1 MSVPAKDRRSSMQD
15 SQATLRQVEGVLTD
29 LQGEG
34 EAEGSGDVRHD
45 PKAARNKVLEV
56 LAQVGDRPAGLR
68 DLVDILEAAY
78 SEVMGIVS
86 SLRESRGLLEQQAME
101 RLSSTHQKLA
111 EVSSA
116 TEMAAT
122 GMLDGLDRS
131 LVLVD
136 HLEDADQGSDAADD
150 DGKRGSPEIRDE
162 LRDELHQ
169 LMGLLQFQDITSQ
182 QLGYAT
188 GVLKDIEERMLR
200 IAAVFNLTAG
210 PEDEDEGA
218 TESQSVLDIAPPPEE
233 AMGDLIAG
241 RDTADKGKDFDVCD
255 PEASNFDADSRQ
267 ALADEI
273 FK

>member
-1 MSVPAKDRRSSMQD
+1 MSAPAKKRRSSMQD
-15 SQATLRQVEGVLTD
+15 SEATLRQVEGVLTD
-29 LQGEG
+29 FRGSAGE
-34 EAEGSGDVRHD
+34 ELEMPTDT
-45 PKAARNKVLEV
+45 KAARNKVMEV
-56 LAQVGDRPAGLR
+56 LAAVGDRPAGLR

-78 SEVMGIVS
+78 GEVMAIVE

-136 HLEDADQGSDAADD
+136 HLEDADSAESVADAAD
-150 DGKRGSPEIRDE
+150 GERGSSEIRNE
-162 LRDELHQ
+162 LRDELHG
-169 LMGLLQFQDITSQ
+169 LIGLLQFQDITSQ

-200 IAAVFNLTAG
+200 IAQVFDLTG
-210 PEDEDEGA
+210 SHSDEAPRPVE
-218 TESQSVLDIAPPPEE
+218 ESIIDIAPAPSE

-241 RDTADKGKDFDVCD
+241 RDAAEKGKDFDVCD

-273 FK
+273 FQ

>member
-1 MSVPAKDRRSSMQD
+1 MSAPAKKRRSSMQD
-15 SQATLRQVEGVLTD
+15 SEATLRQVEGVLTD
-29 LQGEG
+29 FRGD
-34 EAEGSGDVRHD
+34 AEE
-45 PKAARNKVLEV
+45 PKEMPKDTQAARNKVMEV
-56 LAQVGDRPAGLR
+56 LAAVGDRPAGLR

-78 SEVMGIVS
+78 GEVMMIVE

-101 RLSSTHQKLA
+101 RLSSTHQRLA

-136 HLEDADQGSDAADD
+136 HLEDADNVENGTEDA
-150 DGKRGSPEIRDE
+150 DGERGSSEIRNE

-169 LMGLLQFQDITSQ
+169 LIGLLQFQDITSQ

-200 IAAVFNLTAG
+200 IAQVFDLTGSHSREAA
-210 PEDEDEGA
+210 PEA
-218 TESQSVLDIAPPPEE
+218 AQESIIDIAPAPSE

-241 RDTADKGKDFDVCD
+241 RDAAEKGKDFDVCD

-273 FK
+273 FQ

>member
-1 MSVPAKDRRSSMQD
+1 MAAPAKVRRESLSD
-15 SQATLRQVEGVLTD
+15 SEATLRQVEGVLTD
-29 LQGEG
+29 FQTDVAAPAPA
-34 EAEGSGDVRHD
+34 AEPRVDETT
-45 PKAARNKVLEV
+45 AARNKVMEV
-56 LAQVGDRPAGLR
+56 LANMGERPAGLR

-78 SEVMGIVS
+78 GEVMNIVE
-86 SLRESRGLLEQQAME
+86 SLRESRGLLEKAAME
-101 RLSSTHQKLA
+101 RLSSTHQRLA

-136 HLEDADQGSDAADD
+136 HLETADSSETSPDDERGPDA
-150 DGKRGSPEIRDE
+150 IRDE

-169 LMGLLQFQDITSQ
+169 LIGLLQFQDITSQ

-188 GVLKDIEERMLR
+188 GVLQDIEERMLR
-200 IAAVFNLTAG
+200 IAKVFDLTG
-210 PEDEDEGA
+210 GKPGA
-218 TESQSVLDIAPPPEE
+218 AAAPVVDISPAPAE
-233 AMGDLIAG
+233 AMGELLAG
-241 RDTADKGKDFDVCD
+241 NEGNTKGKDFDVCD

>member
-1 MSVPAKDRRSSMQD
+1 MAAPAKVRRESLSD
-15 SQATLRQVEGVLTD
+15 SEATLRQVEGVLTD
-29 LQGEG
+29 FQGEAPVVEETNG
-34 EAEGSGDVRHD
+34 
-45 PKAARNKVLEV
+45 ARNKVLEV
-56 LAQVGDRPAGLR
+56 LADLGERPAGLR

-78 SEVMGIVS
+78 GEVMNIVE
-86 SLRESRGLLEQQAME
+86 SLRQSRGLLEKAAME
-101 RLSSTHQKLA
+101 RLSSTHQRLA

-136 HLEDADQGSDAADD
+136 HLEAADGGAPAA
-150 DGKRGSPEIRDE
+150 DGEKGAGEIRDE

-188 GVLKDIEERMLR
+188 GVLQDIEERMLR
-200 IAAVFNLTAG
+200 IAKVFDLTGGKAESESNPVLALAPEPSEALGELLAG
-210 PEDEDEGA
+210 
-218 TESQSVLDIAPPPEE
+218 TESN
-233 AMGDLIAG
+233 G
-241 RDTADKGKDFDVCD
+241 KGKDFDVCD

>member
-1 MSVPAKDRRSSMQD
+1 MGAPAKSRRTSIED
-15 SQATLRQVEGVLTD
+15 SQATLRQVEDVLND
-29 LQGEG
+29 FG
-34 EAEGSGDVRHD
+34 AEEPQPSPVIEPG
-45 PKAARNKVLEV
+45 AARNKVLEV
-56 LAQVGDRPAGLR
+56 LSQIGDRPAGLR
-68 DLVDILEAAY
+68 DLIEILEAAY
-78 SEVMGIVS
+78 GEVMNIVQ
-86 SLRESRGLLEQQAME
+86 SLRDSRGLLEKQAME

-136 HLEDADQGSDAADD
+136 HLEAADATVEEEAETSE
-150 DGKRGSPEIRDE
+150 GRGSGEIRDE
-162 LRDELHQ
+162 LRDELHG
-169 LMGLLQFQDITSQ
+169 LIGLLQFQDITSQ

-200 IAAVFNLTAG
+200 IAQVFDLS
-210 PEDEDEGA
+210 A
-218 TESQSVLDIAPPPEE
+218 TGGEQFAADTGLDIVDISPDPAE
-233 AMGDLIAG
+233 AMHELLGNGEATG
-241 RDTADKGKDFDVCD
+241 KGKDFDVCD

>member
-1 MSVPAKDRRSSMQD
+1 MGAPAKDRRRSVQD
-15 SQATLRQVEGVLTD
+15 SQATLRQVEGVLSD
-29 LQGEG
+29 LRVTTET
-34 EAEGSGDVRHD
+34 GSDPTHSIEPGQARH
-45 PKAARNKVLEV
+45 KVLEV
-56 LAQVGDRPAGLR
+56 LQQIGDRPAGLR
-68 DLVDILEAAY
+68 DLVEILEAAY
-78 SEVMGIVS
+78 GEVMAIVQ
-86 SLRESRGLLEQQAME
+86 SLRESRGLLEKQAME

-136 HLEDADQGSDAADD
+136 HLEDADASSSASD
-150 DGKRGSPEIRDE
+150 GERGASQIRDE
-162 LRDELHQ
+162 LRDELHG
-169 LMGLLQFQDITSQ
+169 LIGLLQFQDITSQ

-200 IAAVFNLTAG
+200 IAQVFDLTG
-210 PEDEDEGA
+210 GMEDEAAEEVVDD
-218 TESQSVLDIAPPPEE
+218 LAPAPTE
-233 AMGDLIAG
+233 AMSDLIAG
-241 RDTADKGKDFDVCD
+241 RDANGKGKDFDVCD